1 MWCIR
6 GRLVRKRQAYSCD
19 LFLSFIRSH
28 SLVSVFFRSHDDL
41 HESCRTL
48 CLFRSTNTLGYGNA
62 PQKKAYI
69 ETAAVVS
76 LSSSLCS
83 SAREDQKHTPTT
95 DSYETDGRKK
105 KLADMQSS
113 IAILYVQDRMAKAWR
128 SMLFDGCRQ
137 EPSRGDAQQHVPTVP
152 RARFKFS
159 PERERGA
166 DRACIYIY
174 IVNLSPPLYTIKWM
188 CRGN

>member
-1 MWCIR
+1 MTTFLNRVELFASLEVQIHLDMAT
-6 GRLVRKRQAYSCD
+6 RLKRKR
-19 LFLSFIRSH
+19 
-28 SLVSVFFRSHDDL
+28 
-41 HESCRTL
+41 
-48 CLFRSTNTLGYGNA
+48 
-62 PQKKAYI
+62 I

-159 PERERGA
+159 PERERE
-166 DRACIYIY
+166 RSRQSTYIYIY

-188 CRGN
+188 CRGD